1 MSLDLKDLEATPSL
15 TLDPLG
21 EMEPPKAP
29 EPPREPEVK
38 PDFDESILSAEE
50 RKMVDDFA
58 AKIDLTNSNVILQYG
73 AGAQKKWRI
82 SQRRRWKM

>member
-29 EPPREPEVK
+29 EPPRE
-38 PDFDESILSAEE
+38 
-50 RKMVDDFA
+50 
-58 AKIDLTNSNVILQYG
+58 
-73 AGAQKKWRI
+73 
-82 SQRRRWKM
+82 RR